1 MQSTLNEWYLLIQS
15 VISGMF
21 SIYIVDGVSL
31 GWFLVTVAVFAI
43 IIDILFRKVIS

>member
-15 VISGMF
+15 VISSMF